1 MDTHSIMTILVMVI
15 LVAFS
20 AFFSASETAFSTFNR
35 ARMRTLA
42 DDGNK
47 RAEMVCRFAERYDTL
62 LSTILVG
69 NNIVNI
75 TLASVATVFFVSLI
89 GSNGATLS
97 TVVTTVIVLIFGEIT
112 PKLLAKQSAEK
123 LALAIAPVLRL
134 LMILFTPVNFLF
146 GLWQKLIVKV
156 FRVEQGQAITE
167 DELLTIVEEAEQ
179 DGGINGQESELI
191 RSAIEF
197 NDLEAIDIYTP
208 RVDITA
214 VPVDAED
221 EEIKVLFRDTGYSRL
236 PVYDGSIDNIIGILH
251 QKDFYDMV
259 YGGTGT
265 LREVMKPPV
274 FVPRSS
280 KLSYLLR
287 LLQKNQTHMAVIAD
301 EYGGTVGIVTM
312 EDILEELVGEIYDEH
327 DEIVE
332 EFTKISENVYHVN
345 GTADLDKLFKLFSL
359 EEDED
364 ILDTTATVGG
374 WVIDHFEHIPTAGET
389 FTYENLRITVLRADV
404 KRVYEVEVEQLE
416 TEEDGEKDK
425 EKKDRDRDRENHER
439 GSRETE

>member
-167 DELLTIVEEAEQ
+167 DELLTIVEEA
-179 DGGINGQESELI
+179 
-191 RSAIEF
+191 
-197 NDLEAIDIYTP
+197 
-208 RVDITA
+208 
-214 VPVDAED
+214 
-221 EEIKVLFRDTGYSRL
+221 
-236 PVYDGSIDNIIGILH
+236 
-251 QKDFYDMV
+251 
-259 YGGTGT
+259 
-265 LREVMKPPV
+265 
-274 FVPRSS
+274 
-280 KLSYLLR
+280 
-287 LLQKNQTHMAVIAD
+287 
-301 EYGGTVGIVTM
+301 
-312 EDILEELVGEIYDEH
+312 
-327 DEIVE
+327 
-332 EFTKISENVYHVN
+332 
-345 GTADLDKLFKLFSL
+345 
-359 EEDED
+359 
-364 ILDTTATVGG
+364 
-374 WVIDHFEHIPTAGET
+374 
-389 FTYENLRITVLRADV
+389 
-404 KRVYEVEVEQLE
+404 
-416 TEEDGEKDK
+416 
-425 EKKDRDRDRENHER
+425 
-439 GSRETE
+439 